1 MPFATLDNVKL
12 YYEEQ
17 GEGSPILLLH
27 NYFGTLEVWS
37 AQREF
42 LSRQYH
48 VVVADAR
55 GHGRTQYPGGRLRLT
70 DFADDIA
77 QLIRFLGIAPTHL
90 VGSSLGAQIGLY
102 LAREDPRIVRTLST
116 LDPPHLSEASA
127 QAYMDR
133 VEQEFPA
140 NEKRLELEHSG
151 QRPGHVRSVLLRN
164 FMLDQE
170 EIPKDQAEVVQLAGS
185 IACPTLIVGGDND
198 PAFPT
203 RRALELWERIP
214 DSELLILP
222 RAGHFPHRTVPR
234 VFNEVLLGFLRRR
247 S

>member
-1 MPFATLDNVKL
+1 MLDNARL

-17 GEGSPILLLH
+17 GEGSPILFLH
-27 NYFGTLEVWS
+27 NYFGTLESWS
-37 AQREF
+37 AQRQF
-42 LSRQYH
+42 VSRH
-48 VVVADAR
+48 LRVVVADVR

-70 DFADDIA
+70 EFAEDIA
-77 QLIRFLGIAPTHL
+77 QLIRFLGITPTHF

-102 LAREDPRIVRTLST
+102 LAREDPRIIRTLSAV
-116 LDPPHLSEASA
+116 DPPHLSEPSA

-140 NEKRLELEHSG
+140 NEKRLESEHSG

-164 FMLDQE
+164 FMLDRE
-170 EIPKDQAEVVQLAGS
+170 EMPKDQAEAVELAGN
-185 IACPTLIVGGDND
+185 ITCPTLIVGGDND
-198 PAFPT
+198 PTFPT

-214 DSELLILP
+214 DSELLLLP
-222 RAGHFPHRTVPR
+222 RAGHFPHRTMPS
-234 VFNEVLLGFLRRR
+234 VFSEVLLDFLCRR

>member
-1 MPFATLDNVKL
+1 MLDNTRL

-17 GEGSPILLLH
+17 GEGSPILFLH
-27 NYFGTLEVWS
+27 SYFGTLETWS

-42 LSRQYH
+42 LSRHYR

-77 QLIRFLGIAPTHL
+77 QLMRFLGTAPAHL
-90 VGSSLGAQIGLY
+90 VGSSLGAQIGLH
-102 LAREDPRIVRTLST
+102 LAREEPRLVRTLSAV
-116 LDPPHLSEASA
+116 DPPHLSEPST
-127 QAYMDR
+127 QAYMDH
-133 VEQEFPA
+133 VAQEFPA
-140 NEKRLELEHSG
+140 NEERLESEHSG
-151 QRPGHVRSVLLRN
+151 QPPGHVRSVLLEN
-164 FMLDQE
+164 FMLDRK
-170 EIPKDQAEVVQLAGS
+170 EIPRDQIEVVDLAGR
-185 IACPTLIVGGDND
+185 IDCPTLVAGGDDD
-198 PAFPT
+198 PVFPT

-222 RAGHFPHRTVPR
+222 RAGHFPYRTMPD
-234 VFNEVLLGFLRRR
+234 VFNEVLLTFLRRR